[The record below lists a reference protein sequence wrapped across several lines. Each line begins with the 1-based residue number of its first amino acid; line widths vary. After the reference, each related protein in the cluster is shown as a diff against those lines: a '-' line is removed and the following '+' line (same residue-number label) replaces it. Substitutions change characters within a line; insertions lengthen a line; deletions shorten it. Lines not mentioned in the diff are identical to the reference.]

1 MSQFGTMTPIF
12 VICKMVTHAWRDG
25 GRKEG
30 SNVGSFLWFL
40 SPTIDYILHL
50 GDLSVLF
57 VSFVACVCIHAHVC
71 A

>member
-12 VICKMVTHAWRDG
+12 VTCKMVTQVQKG
-25 GRKEG
+25 EGTKEG
-30 SNVGSFLWFL
+30 SDVRSSLWFL

-50 GDLSVLF
+50 GELSILF
-57 VSFVACVCIHAHVC
+57 VSFVACVCIHVHVC